1 MQGEVIAFPEVLE
14 NLPLVPPLDA
24 MTCQLI
30 DLLTPK
36 IHFVTDDLTT
46 HEFPMKFTT

>member
-14 NLPLVPPLDA
+14 NLPLVLPLDA
-24 MTCQLI
+24 MKFELI

-36 IHFVTDDLTT
+36 IHFITHDLTT